1 MPIKRKEKPQAK
13 EWIVPMRFVGLGSAF
28 VTAVTAEEAA
38 EKAESGDYIESEIDE
53 TNDWEVDGEPK
64 LNE

>member
-1 MPIKRKEKPQAK
+1 
-13 EWIVPMRFVGLGSAF
+13 MRFVGLGSAF

-38 EKAESGDYIESEIDE
+38 EKAESGDYIESEIDQ
-53 TNDWEVDGEPK
+53 TNDWEVDGQPM